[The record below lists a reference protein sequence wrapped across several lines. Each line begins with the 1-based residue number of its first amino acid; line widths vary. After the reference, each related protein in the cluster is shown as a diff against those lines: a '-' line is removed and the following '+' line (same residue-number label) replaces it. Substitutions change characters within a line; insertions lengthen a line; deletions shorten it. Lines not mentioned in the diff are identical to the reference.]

1 MHVISSAENRAVRSE
16 RASQDAVAD
25 VEASTSSTVS
35 FGYARGGARVRF
47 EPCLSMGDTG
57 FEPVTFSVSRTS
69 AGVATWRISLSPN
82 GKSVT
87 GTREH
92 MLMFVAVVT
101 QFVTHRGEG

>member
-1 MHVISSAENRAVRSE
+1 
-16 RASQDAVAD
+16 
-25 VEASTSSTVS
+25 
-35 FGYARGGARVRF
+35 
-47 EPCLSMGDTG
+47 MGDTG
-57 FEPVTFSVSRTS
+57 FEPVTSSVSRTS